1 MDWLLLQLSDSAFP
15 AGGFA
20 HSGGLEAAWQQGEI
34 SGAEQLN
41 DFIRDSLWQAGRASL
56 PLVSAAHANPESLR
70 ELDELCDAFLTNHVA
85 NLASRTQ
92 GRAFISSCEKCF
104 PLPEMLALRQQARD
118 QRLNY
123 HHAPLFGAALNRL
136 DVAREKALEVFMF
149 NCLRGVVSAAVRLN
163 IAGPHQAQQI
173 QFLNFETCNCV
184 LDACGNLELEALT
197 QTAPLI
203 DLFQATHGR
212 LYSRLFQS

>member
-41 DFIRDSLWQAGRASL
+41 EFIRDSLWQAGRAAL
-56 PLVSAAHANPESLR
+56 PLMSAAHDGVETLR
-70 ELDELCDAFLTNHVA
+70 DLDELNDAFLTNHVP
-85 NLASRTQ
+85 NQASRTQ

-104 PLPEMLALRQQARD
+104 PLPEMLVLRQQARD
-118 QRLNY
+118 EKSNY
-123 HHAPLFGAALNRL
+123 HYAPLFGAALKCL
-136 DVAREKALEVFMF
+136 GVEREKAQEVFLF

-163 IAGPHQAQQI
+163 IVGPHQAQQI
-173 QFLNFETCNCV
+173 QFLNFETCNTV
-184 LDACGNLELEALT
+184 LDVSRADGAANRPFPSQSRPALL
-197 QTAPLI
+197 TAFPILK
-203 DLFQATHGR
+203 F
-212 LYSRLFQS
+212 